1 MDMENPTS
9 SSSDDGASTQS
20 RLESFLAA
28 EDTPEEQDQVQD
40 IQADAQAS
48 NDDPSVDE
56 QEQNGESPEYQL
68 SDIAKLLGADE
79 SSLDVD
85 EEGNVLVKT
94 KIDGQ
99 EGKAK
104 FQDLVK
110 SYQLQGHVDKQV
122 RDVAEQRKQV
132 EMQVQAAQQ
141 QMQVQQQVMGVY
153 AEAKAIEMELSKYA
167 NVDWN
172 AYYDQDPVEAAKA
185 DRYMRDMQT
194 KHNQKM
200 QEANNAQQY
209 IMQQQQ
215 LTAQQHLAN
224 QQQMLMQALPAWN
237 DEAVKSKEST
247 QIQSDLANRGF
258 NPQEIGNLSDHRLL
272 LLARDAMLYRQSQAG
287 KDTTVKAVRNAPKI
301 IKPGSSSS
309 GVSTQDKTIKQLHAN
324 VKTGKSGSVRD
335 WLMAT
340 GKV

>member
-1 MDMENPTS
+1 MDMENPTTS
-9 SSSDDGASTQS
+9 QEVGASTQS

-28 EDTPEEQDQVQD
+28 EEMPEEQDQDQD
-40 IQADAQAS
+40 NQAAAQAS
-48 NDDPSVDE
+48 NDESSADE
-56 QEQNGESPEYQL
+56 QDNSGESPEYQL

-85 EEGNVLVKT
+85 DDGNVLVKT

-104 FQDLVK
+104 FQDLIK
-110 SYQLQGHVDKQV
+110 SYQLQGHVDRQV
-122 RDVAEQRKQV
+122 REVAEQRKQV

-153 AEAKAIEMELSKYA
+153 AEAKAIEMELNKYA

-172 AYYDQDPVEAAKA
+172 AYFDQDPVEAAKA
-185 DRYMRDMQT
+185 DRYMRDMQA
-194 KHNQKM
+194 KHSQKM

-215 LTAQQHLAN
+215 FTQQQHLAA

-237 DEAVKSKEST
+237 DGEVMKKEST
-247 QIQSDLANRGF
+247 QIQSDLSARGF

-287 KDTTVKAVRNAPKI
+287 KDSTVKAVRNAPKI
-301 IKPGSSSS
+301 IKPGSNQS
-309 GVSTQDKTIKQLHAN
+309 GNTQDKTIKQLHAN
-324 VKTGKSGSVRD
+324 VKTGRSGSLRD
-335 WLMAT
+335 YLLAT

>member
-1 MDMENPTS
+1 MDMENPTTS
-9 SSSDDGASTQS
+9 QEVGASTQS

-28 EDTPEEQDQVQD
+28 EEMPDEQDQDQD
-40 IQADAQAS
+40 NQAAAQAS
-48 NDDPSVDE
+48 NDESSADE
-56 QEQNGESPEYQL
+56 QEQLGESPEYQL

-85 EEGNVLVKT
+85 DDGNVLVKT

-104 FQDLVK
+104 FQDLIK
-110 SYQLQGHVDKQV
+110 SYQLQGHVDRQV
-122 RDVAEQRKQV
+122 REVAEQRKQV

-153 AEAKAIEMELSKYA
+153 AEAKAIEMELNKYA

-172 AYYDQDPVEAAKA
+172 AYFDQDPVEAAKA
-185 DRYMRDMQT
+185 DRYMRDMQA
-194 KHNQKM
+194 KHNQKL

-215 LTAQQHLAN
+215 FTQQQHLAA

-237 DEAVKSKEST
+237 DGEVMKKEST
-247 QIQSDLANRGF
+247 QIQSDLSARGF

-287 KDTTVKAVRNAPKI
+287 KDSTVKAVRNAPKI
-301 IKPGSSSS
+301 IKPGSNQS
-309 GVSTQDKTIKQLHAN
+309 GNTQDKTIKQLHAN
-324 VKTGKSGSVRD
+324 VKTGRSGSVRD
-335 WLMAT
+335 YLLAT

>member
-1 MDMENPTS
+1 MPPDMENPTAS
-9 SSSDDGASTQS
+9 QDAGASTQS

-28 EDTPEEQDQVQD
+28 EEMPDEQDQDQD
-40 IQADAQAS
+40 NKADAQAS
-48 NDDPSVDE
+48 NDESSADE
-56 QEQNGESPEYQL
+56 QDNSGESPEYQL

-85 EEGNVLVKT
+85 DDGNVLIKT

-104 FQDLVK
+104 FQDLIK
-110 SYQLQGHVDKQV
+110 SYQLQGHVDRQV

-141 QMQVQQQVMGVY
+141 QMQVQQQIIGVY

-172 AYYDQDPVEAAKA
+172 AYFDQDPVEAVKA
-185 DRYMRDMQT
+185 DRYMRELQN
-194 KHNQKM
+194 KHGQKM
-200 QEANNAQQY
+200 QEANKAQQY

-215 LTAQQHLAN
+215 ATTQQNLAQ
-224 QQQMLMQALPAWN
+224 QQQMLIQALPSWN
-237 DEAVKSKEST
+237 DGEVMKSESSKIT
-247 QIQSDLANRGF
+247 SDLSNRGF
-258 NPQEIGNLSDHRLL
+258 NSQEIGNITDHRFL
-272 LLARDAMLYRQSQAG
+272 LLARDAMLYQQSQAG
-287 KDTTVKAVRNAPKI
+287 KDTTTKAVRNAPKI
-301 IKPGSSSS
+301 IKPGSNASSN
-309 GVSTQDKTIKQLHAN
+309 TQDKTIKQLHAN
-324 VKTGKSGSVRD
+324 IKTGRSGSVRD
-335 WLMAT
+335 YLLAT

>member
-1 MDMENPTS
+1 MDMENPTTS
-9 SSSDDGASTQS
+9 QEVGASTQS

-28 EDTPEEQDQVQD
+28 EEMPEEQDQDQD
-40 IQADAQAS
+40 NQAAAQAS
-48 NDDPSVDE
+48 NDESSADE
-56 QEQNGESPEYQL
+56 QEQLGESPEYQL

-85 EEGNVLVKT
+85 DDGNVLVKT

-104 FQDLVK
+104 FQDLIK
-110 SYQLQGHVDKQV
+110 SYQLQGHVDRQV
-122 RDVAEQRKQV
+122 REVAEQRKQV

-153 AEAKAIEMELSKYA
+153 AEAKAIEMELNKYA

-172 AYYDQDPVEAAKA
+172 AYFDQDPVEAAKA
-185 DRYMRDMQT
+185 DRYMRDMQA
-194 KHNQKM
+194 KHNQKL

-215 LTAQQHLAN
+215 FTQQQHLAA

-237 DEAVKSKEST
+237 DGEVMKKEST
-247 QIQSDLANRGF
+247 QIQSDLSARGF

-287 KDTTVKAVRNAPKI
+287 KDSTVKAVRNAPKI
-301 IKPGSSSS
+301 IKPGSNQS
-309 GVSTQDKTIKQLHAN
+309 GNTQDKTIKQLHAN
-324 VKTGKSGSVRD
+324 VKTGRSGSVRD
-335 WLMAT
+335 YLLAT